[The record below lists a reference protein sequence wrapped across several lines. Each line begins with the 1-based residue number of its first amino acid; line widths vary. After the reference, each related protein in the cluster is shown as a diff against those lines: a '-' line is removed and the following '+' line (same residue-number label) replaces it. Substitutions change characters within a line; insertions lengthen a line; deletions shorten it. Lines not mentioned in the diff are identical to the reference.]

1 MPGDAITGRT
11 SRTLPLL
18 GVRRRSLVAMAAPDQ
33 AVGRARDC
41 EWANQRVLDRPSRGR
56 VRDDNLRHPRQNQH
70 RVWQLLWKSGPARKP
85 TEVLR
90 QAQRAY
96 DAGDVDALSD
106 LLAPDVVRV
115 NNSAPAVVG
124 RDAFLDVAAMQRRL
138 FPDVMVERT
147 HWVEE
152 DEWVAFQ
159 FRATGT
165 NSVEAPGLP
174 A

>member
-1 MPGDAITGRT
+1 
-11 SRTLPLL
+11 
-18 GVRRRSLVAMAAPDQ
+18 
-33 AVGRARDC
+33 VG
-41 EWANQRVLDRPSRGR
+41 
-56 VRDDNLRHPRQNQH
+56 
-70 RVWQLLWKSGPARKP
+70 KP
-85 TEVLR
+85 TEVVR

-96 DAGDVDALSD
+96 DAGDVEALSD

-152 DEWVAFQ
+152 DEWVAFR

-174 A
+174 ATGRKVEFQGAAHVRVVDGKIAEQLEVSDEAGFFRQIGQLPDV